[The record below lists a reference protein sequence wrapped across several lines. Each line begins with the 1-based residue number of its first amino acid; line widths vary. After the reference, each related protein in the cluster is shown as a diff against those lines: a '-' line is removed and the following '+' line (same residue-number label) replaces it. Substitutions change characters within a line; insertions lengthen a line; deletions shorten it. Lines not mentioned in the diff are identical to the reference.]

1 MIRAAFVLMG
11 EVDVMGRPLKFRT
24 VEELQEKIDA
34 YFESCWEEVPVMTS
48 RGTYLTRKNPE
59 TGEKELVTIRRQV
72 RPYTI
77 TGLAIA
83 LDTTRQTLLNY
94 EERDEFLDTIKKAKS
109 RCEQYAEE
117 RLFSPGNPAGAIFN
131 LVNNYEG
138 WSNKQE
144 TRTELQA
151 NGGFEVKI
159 NLIESN
165 QTGDAAAGG
174 TD

>member
-1 MIRAAFVLMG
+1 
-11 EVDVMGRPLKFRT
+11 MGRPLKFKT
-24 VEELQEKIDA
+24 VEDLQQKIDA
-34 YFESCWEEVPVMTS
+34 YFESCWEDVPVMTA
-48 RGTYLTRKNPE
+48 RGAYLTKKNPE
-59 TGEKELVTIRRQV
+59 TGEEELVTIRQQT

-77 TGLAIA
+77 TGLAVA
-83 LDTTRQTLLNY
+83 LETTRETLLDY
-94 EERDEFLDTIKKAKS
+94 ENKDEYSDTIKMAKA
-109 RCEQYAEE
+109 RIEQYAEE
-117 RLFSPGNPAGAIFN
+117 QLFKAKNPAGAIFN
-131 LVNNYEG
+131 LINNYKR

-165 QTGDAAAGG
+165 QTGDAAVGG